1 MAPSACLLLLLLLG
15 IAQALPVEEKE
26 GHGEGGEEGDAESHK
41 GGDEDDFVDFTT
53 KILTSNNNTDKFLL
67 EGDLVAPTNRN
78 AMKCWYNSCFW
89 SKASNGLVMIPY
101 VIDSEYSPWE
111 VATIEGAMGAF
122 SDRTCIRFV
131 RRTNE
136 YDFISVVSRNGCYS
150 ELGRKGGQQELS
162 INRGG
167 CMYSGI
173 VQHEL
178 NHALGFQHEHTRSDR
193 DSYVQ
198 INWQNIIPASAYN
211 FNKHD
216 TNNLNTPYDYSSIMH
231 YGRVVVGGV
240 QVVGVVLVEVV
251 GTSWDDVLPVDPDV
265 AISVAPGLLML
276 EAQSVVELVLDDA
289 AIHATSL
296 VERQL
301 LLSSLSS

>member
-1 MAPSACLLLLLLLG
+1 MQSV
-15 IAQALPVEEKE
+15 ALPVEEKE

-122 SDRTCIRFV
+122 SDRTCIPLCPGAPMS
-131 RRTNE
+131 TT
-136 YDFISVVSRNGCYS
+136 SSA
-150 ELGRKGGQQELS
+150 LS
-162 INRGG
+162 AEMDATLSWAEREDNRSCLSTGEVA
-167 CMYSGI
+167 CIAASS
-173 VQHEL
+173 
-178 NHALGFQHEHTRSDR
+178 NTSSTTALGFQHEHTRSDR

-231 YGRVVVGGV
+231 YGRDAFSIAYGLDTITPIPDPNVPIGQRNGMSRLGHHQNQHPLQLQNMERGKGVG
-240 QVVGVVLVEVV
+240 
-251 GTSWDDVLPVDPDV
+251 
-265 AISVAPGLLML
+265 
-276 EAQSVVELVLDDA
+276 
-289 AIHATSL
+289 
-296 VERQL
+296 
-301 LLSSLSS
+301 

>member
-231 YGRVVVGGV
+231 YGRDAFSIAYGLDTITPIPDPNVPIGQRNGM
-240 QVVGVVLVEVV
+240 
-251 GTSWDDVLPVDPDV
+251 SRWDITRINILYNC
-265 AISVAPGLLML
+265 S
-276 EAQSVVELVLDDA
+276 
-289 AIHATSL
+289 
-296 VERQL
+296 
-301 LLSSLSS
+301 

>member
-26 GHGEGGEEGDAESHK
+26 GQEEGGAEGQEEGSEEGDE
-41 GGDEDDFVDFTT
+41 DEDVDFTT

-67 EGDLVAPTNRN
+67 EGDLVAPTSRN
-78 AMKCWYNSCFW
+78 AMKCWSNSCFW
-89 SKASNGLVMIPY
+89 RKASNGLVMIPY
-101 VIDSEYSPWE
+101 VIGREYTPRE
-111 VATIEGAMGAF
+111 VATIEGAMRAF
-122 SDRTCIRFV
+122 SGRTCIRFV

-162 INRGG
+162 LNKRG
-167 CMYSGI
+167 CMYGGI

-178 NHALGFQHEHTRSDR
+178 NHALGFQHEQTRSDR
-193 DSYVQ
+193 DGYVR

-231 YGRVVVGGV
+231 YGRDAFSIAYGRDSITPIPNPNVPIGQRNGMSRWDITRIN
-240 QVVGVVLVEVV
+240 VLYNC
-251 GTSWDDVLPVDPDV
+251 
-265 AISVAPGLLML
+265 
-276 EAQSVVELVLDDA
+276 
-289 AIHATSL
+289 
-296 VERQL
+296 R
-301 LLSSLSS
+301 